1 MQIFQYKVD
10 KYIFNIYMIIYLYG
24 LPGVGKNYIG
34 EIFKNKFNFNF
45 IDADDYLPTH
55 MKTKLKNEEHFTKEE
70 VSNYHKI
77 IAYNIFKLKS
87 LYSKLVISQASL
99 FRDHRKIIKNLNTE
113 INFIHIR
120 SDIDTI
126 NKRIVNRN
134 GYVTQKYSNHLQ
146 KFLEVG
152 FNDKYI
158 ENNSDTSVED
168 LINIISDLLKNFL

>member
-1 MQIFQYKVD
+1 M
-10 KYIFNIYMIIYLYG
+10 
-24 LPGVGKNYIG
+24 
-34 EIFKNKFNFNF
+34 
-45 IDADDYLPTH
+45 
-55 MKTKLKNEEHFTKEE
+55 
-70 VSNYHKI
+70 SNYHKI

-99 FRDHRKIIKNLNTE
+99 FRDHRKIIKNLNPE